1 MLESMM
7 DITFHETVKSCVAA
21 PDWALQF
28 EVLIHCF
35 QDVQIV
41 QEHRHFV
48 CGSKKIAMIGLH
60 MG

>member
-1 MLESMM
+1 M
-7 DITFHETVKSCVAA
+7 DITLHEAIESCIAA
-21 PDWALQF
+21 PDWALQL
-28 EVLIHCF
+28 EVLIHGF

-48 CGSKKIAMIGLH
+48 CGSKKIAMIGLN